1 MFTDFLLSNFEIF
14 IFLSILFI
22 IVAFILLFLLQ
33 LQNFRSNKNSI
44 VEYAQRINTT
54 SKEIKEYLVVV
65 GNLLEHQKKEIL
77 NISEKIVFIERE
89 INRLGNIKGS
99 EDILNVAINMVRQGN
114 SMEEI
119 INKTGLREDEVEA
132 IYTYYKIMN
141 ILYMFIDILIM
152 NFEIFIFISILFIVV
167 AFILLFLLQL
177 QNFRSNKNSIIEYAE
192 SINNSSKEIKEY
204 LIVVGNLLEHQKKEV
219 LNISE
224 KIVFM
229 EREINRLGNIKGSE
243 DVLNIAI
250 NMARQGN
257 SKEEIVNK
265 TGLREDEVEAIY
277 TYYKK

>member
-132 IYTYYKIMN
+132 IYTYYK
-141 ILYMFIDILIM
+141 
-152 NFEIFIFISILFIVV
+152 
-167 AFILLFLLQL
+167 
-177 QNFRSNKNSIIEYAE
+177 K
-192 SINNSSKEIKEY
+192 
-204 LIVVGNLLEHQKKEV
+204 
-219 LNISE
+219 
-224 KIVFM
+224 
-229 EREINRLGNIKGSE
+229 
-243 DVLNIAI
+243 
-250 NMARQGN
+250 
-257 SKEEIVNK
+257 
-265 TGLREDEVEAIY
+265 
-277 TYYKK
+277 